1 MIVVYI
7 ISILIFISG
16 FIYLLNKIKQ
26 LEKLL
31 AINTNILTMHL
42 NHEIDVSKK

>member
-1 MIVVYI
+1 MIVLYV

-42 NHEIDVSKK
+42 NNEIYVSKK

>member
-1 MIVVYI
+1 MIVLYV

-31 AINTNILTMHL
+31 AINTNILAMHL
-42 NHEIDVSKK
+42 NNEIYISKK